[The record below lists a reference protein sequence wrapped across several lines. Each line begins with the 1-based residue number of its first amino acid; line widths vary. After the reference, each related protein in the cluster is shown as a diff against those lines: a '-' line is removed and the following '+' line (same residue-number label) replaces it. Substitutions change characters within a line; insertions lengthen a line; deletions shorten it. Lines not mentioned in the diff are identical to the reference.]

1 MAQKRM
7 HVLARQII
15 KLPEQRFKEQGGST
29 AVGALVLLTTRGTNS
44 EGKHLWPSHQ
54 FCA

>member
-1 MAQKRM
+1 M

-54 FCA
+54 VCA